1 MIEIGKQFEPW
12 AEKWKQIIK
21 YVFGLLSTKKYRN
34 PIILHI
40 KKQKKEK
47 EKKRGVSSYRNLSE
61 NE

>member
-1 MIEIGKQFEPW
+1 MKADNKVCNW
-12 AEKWKQIIK
+12 SSK
-21 YVFGLLSTKKYRN
+21 YKKYRN
-34 PIILHI
+34 PTILHI